1 MEGQVGELHEVW
13 RIQQST
19 KMALV
24 LEEGVA
30 SEGIYWAASLKN
42 CSSLRVG
49 MQLKRDRSED
59 RLSYESRSQN

>member
-30 SEGIYWAASLKN
+30 SEGICWAASFSWAAKGGDA
-42 CSSLRVG
+42 VEKG
-49 MQLKRDRSED
+49 QKRGQAE
-59 RLSYESRSQN
+59 L